1 MFGHFLTLCMKKL
14 SLTYILG
21 KISETGDYVEATEP
35 IYLVQEQLPLG
46 KLPPG
51 GGMFFSEGRGEGRSS
66 GGSFTGDNFQVTD
79 IDINTAG
86 CNMKMEADQN

>member
-1 MFGHFLTLCMKKL
+1 MNMFGHFLTLCMKKL

-35 IYLVQEQLPLG
+35 IYLVQEQLPPG

-51 GGMFFSEGRGEGRSS
+51 GVMSFFRGEGR
-66 GGSFTGDNFQVTD
+66 GNLPGDVLRGIIFKSR
-79 IDINTAG
+79 ILI
-86 CNMKMEADQN
+86 